1 MKQHSSRNT
10 WLKAAGIGAA
20 VAAAALWA
28 NRRGS
33 YELRGRVVLITGGSR
48 GLGLVLARQAAAE
61 GAKVAICARD
71 ADELAR
77 ARQELADG
85 GAQDVLTL
93 ARDLADETA
102 VRTLVA
108 EVRQQLGPI
117 DVLINNAGVI
127 TGGPLE
133 HMDVRDYQESMDIHF
148 WAALHAMYAV
158 LPEMKKRR
166 QGRIINIASVGGK
179 VSVPH
184 LAPYCASKFALVGL
198 SEGFRA
204 ELLPAGVYV
213 TTVCPGLMRTG
224 SARHA
229 VVKGQHVLEFAWFM
243 IADSLPALTVGA
255 EYAARQIWN
264 AARRGDAELI
274 LGLPAKVISLLHGVA
289 PGSVANLMSWV
300 NRALP
305 DATGPAG
312 NARRRGFESESPV
325 TRSWL
330 TGLTRKAER
339 DNNELENHP
348 PYPA

>member
-1 MKQHSSRNT
+1 MKQSSSRST

-28 NRRGS
+28 NRRGA

-77 ARQELADG
+77 ARQDLQAE
-85 GAQDVLTL
+85 GAAPVLTFV
-93 ARDLADETA
+93 RDLSDETA
-102 VRTLVA
+102 VRTLVS

-117 DVLINNAGVI
+117 DVLINNAGII

-133 HMDVRDYQESMDIHF
+133 HMDVRDYQETMDIHF

-158 LPEMKKRR
+158 LPDMKKRR
-166 QGRIINIASVGGK
+166 EGRIINIASVGGK

-204 ELLPAGVYV
+204 ELLRYGVYV

-229 VVKGQHVLEFAWFM
+229 VVKGQHILEFAWFM
-243 IADSLPALTVGA
+243 VSDSLPALTVSA

-274 LGLPAKVISLLHGVA
+274 LGLPAKLISLLHGVA
-289 PGSVANLMSWV
+289 PGTVANLMSWV
-300 NRALP
+300 NRTLP

-312 NARRRGFESESPV
+312 DVRRRGFESESAV
-325 TRSWL
+325 TESWL
-330 TGLTRKAER
+330 TGLTRKAEH
-339 DNNELENHP
+339 DNNQLNDHP

>member
-1 MKQHSSRNT
+1 MKQPSSRTT

-33 YELRGRVVLITGGSR
+33 YDLRGRVVLITGGSR
-48 GLGLVLARQAAAE
+48 GLGLVLARQAVAE

-71 ADELAR
+71 ADELER
-77 ARQELADG
+77 ARQELAADG
-85 GAQDVLTL
+85 TVLTF
-93 ARDLADETA
+93 ARDLSDETT

-117 DVLINNAGVI
+117 DVLINNAGII

-133 HMDVRDYQESMDIHF
+133 HMDVRDYQETMDIHF

-166 QGRIINIASVGGK
+166 EGRIINIASIGGK

-204 ELLPAGVYV
+204 ELLRYGVYV

-243 IADSLPALTVGA
+243 VSDSLPALTVSAG
-255 EYAARQIWN
+255 YAARQIWN

-274 LGLPAKVISLLHGVA
+274 LGVPAKLIALLHGVA
-289 PGSVANLMSWV
+289 PGTVANLMSWV

-312 NARRRGFESESPV
+312 DARRRGFESESAV
-325 TRSWL
+325 TESWI
-330 TGLTRKAER
+330 TTLTRKAER
-339 DNNELENHP
+339 ENNQEQNHP

>member
-1 MKQHSSRNT
+1 MKQQSSRNT

-20 VAAAALWA
+20 VAAVALWA

-33 YELRGRVVLITGGSR
+33 YDLRGKVVLITGGSR

-61 GAKVAICARD
+61 GARVAICARD
-71 ADELAR
+71 TDELER
-77 ARQELADG
+77 ARKELLTEG
-85 GAQDVLTL
+85 TEILTL
-93 ARDLADETA
+93 ARDLSDEA
-102 VRTLVA
+102 EVRTMVA
-108 EVRQQLGPI
+108 EVRNELGPI
-117 DVLINNAGVI
+117 DVLINNAGII

-158 LPEMKKRR
+158 LPDMKRR
-166 QGRIINIASVGGK
+166 RGGRIINIASVGGK

-204 ELLPAGVYV
+204 ELLRYGVYV

-224 SARHA
+224 SPRQAI
-229 VVKGQHVLEFAWFM
+229 VKGQHLLEFAWFM
-243 IADSLPALTVGA
+243 VADSLPVLTVSA
-255 EYAARQIWN
+255 EYAARQVWN

-274 LGLPAKVISLLHGVA
+274 LGMPAKIISLLHGIA
-289 PGSVANLMSWV
+289 PGTVANMLSMV

-305 DATGPAG
+305 GTTGEIG
-312 NARRRGFESESPV
+312 DERRRGFESESPV
-325 TRSWL
+325 TKSWL
-330 TGLTRKAER
+330 TTLTRKAEKE
-339 DNNELENHP
+339 NNELNNHS